1 MGSGLTESDLKI
13 WFSNKL
19 SKNFLSVK
27 DLGNCQ
33 IFSTF
38 YFWKAWYLV
47 LVINKLAKYQTTVF
61 GNSSPL
67 YIIRFHKGI
76 CK

>member
-27 DLGNCQ
+27 DLENCQ
-33 IFSTF
+33 IVSTF

-61 GNSSPL
+61 GNSSL
-67 YIIRFHKGI
+67 L
-76 CK
+76 